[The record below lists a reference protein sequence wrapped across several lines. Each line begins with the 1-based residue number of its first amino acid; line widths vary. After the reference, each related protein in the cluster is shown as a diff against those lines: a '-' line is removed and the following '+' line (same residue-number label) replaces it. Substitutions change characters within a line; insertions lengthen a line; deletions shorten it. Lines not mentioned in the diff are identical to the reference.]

1 MYTEFF
7 KTFSDQTE
15 KNFEPYIK
23 FNKLVT
29 KNVEVLTE
37 LQLMRERIIN

>member
-1 MYTEFF
+1 MYTDFF

-15 KNFEPYIK
+15 KNLEPYLK

-29 KNVEVLTE
+29 KKRRSVD
-37 LQLMRERIIN
+37 